1 MALLGLALGQGLA
14 AGALC
19 GVLACPPLRAR
30 GARAYRAARGALLGG
45 PGGAAGQA
53 PLAGAGLM
61 VVGAAAA
68 LLAGAAG
75 LARAG
80 LGLLLLGASGG
91 GAAGARAA
99 LERDGWRAFA
109 LVLAALGAVG
119 FGGAAYGL
127 GELVLEAEGRAVREA
142 PAGGVGGGG
151 EAMERAARELR
162 LGRERYREAAGAARR
177 AAEAEEAAGRREEAM
192 RRQAESTSREYARLS
207 EENLALRDQLRQL
220 DRRAASGAKK
230 RE

>member
-1 MALLGLALGQGLA
+1 MKGAYGTNFERKPLATPPATTPSLAAGGCPPGRRSSEGRAPGWEGRSTRGGMALLGLALGQGLA

-19 GVLACPPLRAR
+19 GALACPPLRAR

-45 PGGAAGQA
+45 PGGAAGGQA
-53 PLAGAGLM
+53 PLAGAGLL

-119 FGGAAYGL
+119 FGSAAYGL

-142 PAGGVGGGG
+142 PAGGVGGVLG
-151 EAMERAARELR
+151 ARSL
-162 LGRERYREAAGAARR
+162 AQTARR
-177 AAEAEEAAGRREEAM
+177 
-192 RRQAESTSREYARLS
+192 
-207 EENLALRDQLRQL
+207 
-220 DRRAASGAKK
+220 RAHLPV
-230 RE
+230 